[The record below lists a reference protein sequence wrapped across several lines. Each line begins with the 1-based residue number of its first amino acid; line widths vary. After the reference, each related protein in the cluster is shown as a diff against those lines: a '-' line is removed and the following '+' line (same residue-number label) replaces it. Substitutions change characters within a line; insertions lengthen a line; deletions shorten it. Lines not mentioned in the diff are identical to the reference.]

1 VKPANRETPSDL
13 ASMKRASSD
22 DLRLRRATRAD
33 ARELSAVAREAKAL
47 WGYVDDWL
55 EAWRADLTIG
65 ASDVERMIVRV
76 AESDGVIAG
85 FGAADRVDGV
95 WEVAH
100 LWVRPRFARQGIGR
114 MLLDS
119 LVAAAREAGARRL
132 RIESDP
138 HAEAFYMK
146 AGASRVGARP
156 APMPGAEHRVLPVL
170 ELSLE

>member
-1 VKPANRETPSDL
+1 
-13 ASMKRASSD
+13 MKHASSD
-22 DLRLRRATRAD
+22 DLHLRSATTAD
-33 ARELSAVAREAKAL
+33 APELSAVAREAKAL
-47 WGYVDDWL
+47 WGYAGDWL

-65 ASDVERMIVRV
+65 VGDIERMIVRV
-76 AESDGVIAG
+76 AESNGVIAG

-114 MLLDS
+114 MLLGG
-119 LVAAAREAGARRL
+119 LVRAVREAGGRRI

-138 HAEAFYMK
+138 NAEAFYVR
-146 AGASRVGARP
+146 AGASRIGERP

-170 ELSLE
+170 ELSVE

>member
-1 VKPANRETPSDL
+1 
-13 ASMKRASSD
+13 MKHASSD
-22 DLRLRRATRAD
+22 DLRLRNATTAD
-33 ARELSAVAREAKAL
+33 APELSAVAREAKAL
-47 WGYVDDWL
+47 WGYGEAWL
-55 EAWRADLTIG
+55 EAWRGDLTIT
-65 ASDVERMIVRV
+65 ASDIERMIVRV
-76 AESDGVIAG
+76 AESDGIIAG

-114 MLLDS
+114 MLLGS
-119 LVAAAREAGARRL
+119 LVGAVREAGGRRI

-138 HAEAFYMK
+138 HAETFYVK
-146 AGASRVGARP
+146 AGALRVGARP